1 MTTTDEYV
9 ADKKKNFKFR
19 IVDMQLSTE
28 ACPWLELTR
37 VD

>member
-1 MTTTDEYV
+1 MTTTHGYV

-28 ACPWLELTR
+28 ACP
-37 VD
+37 